1 MEYPGTPAPGGR
13 AGRPGPP
20 VNLILGGIA
29 GVAES
34 VLLWLEILELVE
46 HLNDDLET
54 VVHGGLTLLGLLA
67 LAGAVFT
74 VNRRLGPAR
83 LLLLAAWAQAV
94 LAILG
99 ANGIFGESRDA
110 FGYLVVPA
118 VAAAVIGIVLWVPK
132 VGELVQPPVTW
143 AGGVPGRAAGP
154 GNQAGLPQAGHA
166 PQAGYAWGAP
176 HSGFGAAPGYPPGLV
191 PPPGLSP
198 GFVPQAGPDAQ
209 QVPGYPVPPQ
219 ISPGYGA
226 AQPGYPAPH
235 GAQPGSFGS
244 PQPGYPVAQDG
255 TPGHFVPPPGSVPP
269 AGFPPL
275 GPYGQY
281 PPGQYPPQPGH
292 PQPGDPGRPA
302 R

>member
-1 MEYPGTPAPGGR
+1 M
-13 AGRPGPP
+13 
-20 VNLILGGIA
+20 NLILGGIA
-29 GVAES
+29 GVAEV
-34 VLLWLEILELVE
+34 VLLWLEIFELIE
-46 HLNDDLET
+46 HLNDDLKT

-74 VNRRLGPAR
+74 VNRRLWPAR

-99 ANGIFGESRDA
+99 ANGIFSGSGRDA

-118 VAAAVIGIVLWVPK
+118 VAAAAIGIVLWVPK

-143 AGGVPGRAAGP
+143 AGGVPGWAAGP
-154 GNQAGLPQAGHA
+154 GNQAGPPQAGHA

-176 HSGFGAAPGYPPGLV
+176 HSGFGAAPGYPPSPGPV
-191 PPPGLSP
+191 PPPGLPP
-198 GFVPQAGPDAQ
+198 GFVPQAGPDAR

-219 ISPGYGA
+219 MPPGYGA
-226 AQPGYPAPH
+226 APQPGYPAPH
-235 GAQPGSFGS
+235 GAQPGSVGS
-244 PQPGYPVAQDG
+244 PQPAYPVAQDG
-255 TPGHFVPPPGSVPP
+255 PSGHFVPPSGYPAPSPGSVPP
-269 AGFPPL
+269 AGFPPP

-281 PPGQYPPQPGH
+281 PAGQYPPQPGH

-302 R
+302 QEPDRP